1 MSKVVLDNTLVDDP
15 KGLDELEERIYFSRD
30 LSGYIREIVG
40 QLIFTGNGFDYLYNR
55 MITDVVTPVTVNI
68 ITLCGDVIDGD
79 IFLTDCTID
88 IRKRTVSG
96 EISVKGYMS
105 LIDQNK
111 QIQCNVGVG
120 KSKNGVNIFANPIT
134 NFRIPDIDNVSANDN
149 ISRRG
154 VYVYDAFRTQ
164 IEFMSDG
171 QITLASDFFNYN
183 ATNFTQ
189 ASLTALFT
197 GRSLRSS
204 AFSTFPLISF
214 KELFDDMN
222 AMYNL
227 SFAYEFVSGVQY
239 IRIEPKAYFKTA
251 AVSAV
256 LDGVDNVIQSMDR
269 NSFPAKVVFGSV
281 EEADDKTYLPDL
293 RFLGMN
299 EEEYHLGGQTN
310 IDTELNLQTKT
321 IIIDPNIIQD
331 IVPTGTSNIKYDTNV
346 CAVVMDLTD
355 INRAKMTENPSSA
368 GDYYLNAYLSNENV
382 ALRWFDQIPISIYAF
397 LGAGN
402 NGAFVN
408 RTSPQPVPL
417 TIVNAAWLSKVFA
430 PTDDFTPPFNDGGS
444 NYAVSIRSFPIQYD
458 PSGNY
463 SFVGATTPTIGGYYV
478 APNSG
483 VYNFECVMR
492 MLSPDWGR
500 FYAIVMNPISMGGG
514 VAQSILLASQRP
526 YGFPAN
532 NGVVSFGDDPAL
544 ATPDPYN
551 FTVGGTVYMAAG
563 QYIGTAI
570 ALSGGY
576 NIGSTFEVFDPLGSR
591 WASFYNEKNYLLLS
605 NMQYPISKQVWDNIK
620 ANLSDQIGFSVGDY
634 ANGSGWL
641 IELVRN
647 FVTGN
652 TKIRLNS
659 KITNFA
665 A

>member
-68 ITLCGDVIDGD
+68 ITSCGDVIDGD

-256 LDGVDNVIQSMDR
+256 LNGVDNVIQSMDR

-355 INRAKMTENPSSA
+355 INRAKMTENPASA
-368 GDYYLNAYLSNENV
+368 GDYYLNVFLSNENV

-408 RTSPQPVPL
+408 LTSPQSA
-417 TIVNAAWLSKVFA
+417 IVLPKVFS
-430 PTDDFTPPFNDGGS
+430 PTDDFTPPFNDVGL
-444 NYAVSIRSFPIQYD
+444 NYAVSIRSFPITYES
-458 PSGNY
+458 SGDY
-463 SFVGATTPTIGGYYV
+463 SYAGALTPTLGGYYV
-478 APNSG
+478 APISG

-492 MLSPDWGR
+492 MDYATWGR
-500 FYAIVMNPISMGGG
+500 FFAIVMNPPMMGGT
-514 VAQSILLASQRP
+514 VAQSILLASQTP
-526 YGFPAN
+526 QNLPIN
-532 NGVVSFGDDPAL
+532 NGVVMSGDDPSL
-544 ATPDPYN
+544 ATPDPYR
-551 FTVGGTVYMAAG
+551 FTVGSTVYMAAG
-563 QYIGTAI
+563 QYIGTSI
-570 ALSGGY
+570 MLSGGY
-576 NIGSTFEVFDPLGSR
+576 GTNSTFEVFDPLGGR

>member
-1 MSKVVLDNTLVDDP
+1 MSRVVLDNILVDDP
-15 KGLDELEERIYFSRD
+15 QGLEELEERIYFSRD

-40 QLIFTGNGFDYLYNR
+40 ALTFANNGFDYLYNR
-55 MITDVVTPVTVNI
+55 MINDVVTPVEINI
-68 ITLCGDVIDGD
+68 VTSCGDVIDGD
-79 IFLTDCTID
+79 IFLTDCVID
-88 IRKRTVSG
+88 IRERTITG
-96 EISVKGYMS
+96 EIAVKGYMS

-111 QIQCNVGVG
+111 QIQCDTGVA
-120 KSKNGVNIFANPIT
+120 KSKNGIDIYANPIT
-134 NFRIPDIDNVSANDN
+134 NFRIPDIDNVPANDN

-183 ATNFTQ
+183 AINFTQ

-227 SFAYEFVSGVQY
+227 SFAFEVLGGMQY
-239 IRIEPKAYFKTA
+239 IRIEPKAYFKTNST
-251 AVSAV
+251 SAF
-256 LDGVDNVIQSMDR
+256 LEAVDNVTQSMDR
-269 NSFPAKVVFGSV
+269 NSFPAKVVFGSS
-281 EEADDKTYLPDL
+281 EEADEKTYLPDL

-331 IVPTGTSNIKYDTNV
+331 ILPTGTSNIKYDKDV
-346 CAVVMDLTD
+346 CAVIMDVTD
-355 INRAKMTENPSSA
+355 INRAVMTENPSSA
-368 GDYYLNAYLSNENV
+368 GDYYVNAFLSNENV

-397 LGAGN
+397 LGSGN
-402 NGAFVN
+402 NGAFAKL
-408 RTSPQPVPL
+408 TSPQSALILP
-417 TIVNAAWLSKVFA
+417 KVFS
-430 PTDDFTPPFNDGGS
+430 PNDDFTPPYNDVGL
-444 NYAVSIRSFPIQYD
+444 NYAVSIRSFPITYES
-458 PSGNY
+458 SGDY
-463 SFVGATTPTIGGYYV
+463 TYVGALTPTLGGYYV
-478 APNSG
+478 APISG

-492 MLSPDWGR
+492 MDYATWGR
-500 FYAIVMNPISMGGG
+500 FFAIVMNPPMMGGT
-514 VAQSILLASQRP
+514 VAQSILLASQTP
-526 YGFPAN
+526 QNLPIN
-532 NGVVSFGDDPAL
+532 NGVVMSGDDPAL
-544 ATPDPYN
+544 ATPDPYR
-551 FTVGGTVYMAAG
+551 FTVGSTVYMAAG

-570 ALSGGY
+570 MLSGGY
-576 NIGSTFEVFDPLGSR
+576 GAGSTFEMFDPLGGR

-605 NMQYPISKQVWDNIK
+605 NMRYPIKKHVWDNIK
-620 ANLSDQIGFSVGDY
+620 ANLSGQIGFSVGNY
-634 ANGSGWL
+634 ANSSGWL

-647 FVTGN
+647 FTTSN

-665 A
+665 P